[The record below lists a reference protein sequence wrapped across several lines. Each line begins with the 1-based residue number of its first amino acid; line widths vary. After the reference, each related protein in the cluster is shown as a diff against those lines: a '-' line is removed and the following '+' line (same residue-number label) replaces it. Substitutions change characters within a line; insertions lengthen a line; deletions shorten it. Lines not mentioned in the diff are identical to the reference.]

1 MSTPDRLDRPV
12 RPVRLH
18 LAAIIVAALG
28 ACARAA
34 PCPGCDRLVIAATG
48 EPSAIL
54 PPLAFETVG
63 RDIGDQV
70 YERLAELEP
79 GHAPSDTTGYAPQLA
94 ARWERADSL
103 TWRFH
108 VRPGARWS
116 DGQPVTAQDV
126 AYSFTAYSDST
137 LDTSARPSLEGHV
150 VASAE
155 DSSTVAIHFDHFYP
169 EQLYDATWHV
179 RVIPR
184 HIWQGMPVS
193 QWSADTSVAR
203 LVGSGPYRVMR
214 WVHGESLD
222 LEAVPG
228 SPRHPG
234 IRQVTW
240 RFATDPDAALTL
252 VLAHEADLLETLG
265 SPERISRVEADT
277 TLRVVAYPSAVYGFV
292 GYRLHGGSGKAGA
305 NVLTDVR
312 VRRALNMAVDRP
324 AMAVQLFGPGAKAP
338 PGPFSQVLWLW
349 SDSIHVLPFDTAAAA
364 AVLDSAG
371 WRVGAGG
378 VRRSGSRPLAF
389 DILVPSSSPVR
400 RRAAELLQERWRLL
414 GAEVSVTA
422 VEFPVFQ
429 ERLAKGKFDSYVAT
443 YLDEPSPRGL
453 SDQWTAAGIGVLNFG
468 GYSSPAFDAAFNA
481 AENEEVPGQAARL
494 WRTAFDTLNADAP
507 ALFLFS
513 PVNRAAV
520 SRRLGE
526 ITINPWSWLSEL
538 PFWKIGAPR

>member
-1 MSTPDRLDRPV
+1 MIRISVRPV
-12 RPVRLH
+12 RPVRLFIPAI
-18 LAAIIVAALG
+18 LAAALG
-28 ACARAA
+28 ACSRPA
-34 PCPGCDRLVIAATG
+34 PCTGCDRLVIAATG

-70 YERLAELEP
+70 YERLAELES
-79 GHAPSDTTGYAPQLA
+79 GHAPSDTTGYAPRLA
-94 ARWERADSL
+94 ERWERVDSL

-108 VRPGARWS
+108 LRPRARWS
-116 DGQPVTAQDV
+116 DGQPVTAEDV
-126 AYSFTAYSDST
+126 AFSFTVYTDST

-155 DSSTVAIHFDHFYP
+155 DSSTIAIRFDRVYP

-184 HIWQGMPVS
+184 HIWQDEPVS

-203 LVGSGPYRVMR
+203 LVGSGPYKVMR
-214 WVHGESLD
+214 WVRGQSLD

-240 RFATDPDAALTL
+240 RFAPDPDAALTL

-265 SPERISRVEADT
+265 TPERTSRVEADT
-277 TLRVVAYPSAVYGFV
+277 ALRVVNYPSAVYGFV
-292 GYRLHGGSGKAGA
+292 GYRLHGGGTKSGT
-305 NVLTDVR
+305 NVLGDVR

-349 SDSIHVLPFDTAAAA
+349 SDSIRVLPFDSAGAASA
-364 AVLDSAG
+364 LDSAG

-389 DILVPSSSPVR
+389 DVLVPSTSPVR
-400 RRAAELLQERWRLL
+400 RRAAELLQERWRLI

-429 ERLAKGKFDSYVAT
+429 ERLAKGRFDSYVAT

-453 SDQWTAAGIGVLNFG
+453 SEQWTAAGIGALNFG
-468 GYSSPAFDAAFNA
+468 GYASPAFDAAFGA
-481 AENEEVPGQAARL
+481 AENEAVPAQAARL
-494 WRTAFDTLNADAP
+494 WRSAFDTLNADAP

-520 SRRLGE
+520 ARRLGE
-526 ITINPWSWLSEL
+526 ITINPWSWLSDL
-538 PFWKIGAPR
+538 PSWKIGASR